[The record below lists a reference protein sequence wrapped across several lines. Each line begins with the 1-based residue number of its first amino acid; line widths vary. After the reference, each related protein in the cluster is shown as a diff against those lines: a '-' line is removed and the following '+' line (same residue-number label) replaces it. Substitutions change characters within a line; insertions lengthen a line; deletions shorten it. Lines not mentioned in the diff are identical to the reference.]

1 MEALEKLDRVVQERR
16 FVYPFAAIVGQ
27 EKAKLALLA
36 VAVNPA
42 IGGVLLVGDKGTGK
56 STMVRALADLL
67 PEIEVSEG
75 CPFNCNPR
83 NPAEMCDECYR
94 KYLSGSLKVALRKM
108 RVVDLPLSI
117 TVDRLVGTLD
127 IKRALTEGVRAL
139 QPGLLAEANRNI
151 LYIDEVN
158 LLDDYVADVLLDAAA
173 MGWNIVEREGVSV
186 RHPAR
191 FILIGSMNPEEGELR
206 PQILDRF
213 GLYVKVEVSMDPEER
228 AEIVRR
234 VEEFLRDPMA
244 FYKKWEPEQQKLREA
259 IKRAREIINDVV
271 IDDDLIKLITKTVV
285 ELGIRTHRAE
295 IVVVRTAKALA
306 ALEGRTRVT
315 MEDVKKALELALP
328 HRLKSKPFE
337 PPRPPPQMSQRDQ
350 QPPEGQSQT
359 PPPQPPGGQD
369 MQNRQPPKGGKEP
382 SGGGAK
388 GEDRQIQAPAKP
400 REETFKAEDVNAEI
414 AALFHRLRDVGSG
427 LRGARR
433 SLVTSIG
440 HPHGVHI
447 SYIPPRRAEDLV
459 DVDLTATIVAA
470 ALNNPAVPLKVAE
483 EDFRVRVRRKRAPLL
498 RVVLLDSSGSMA
510 VEKRIAVAKGLV
522 SKLAESSYVNREYIS
537 LVVFRRFG
545 AEVLVP
551 PSRRYEEVI
560 AALDHVPTGGRT
572 PLPHALLQLYNLAR
586 AFKVKFRDG
595 KVVGILITD
604 GKGNVPLRSSVE
616 EDVVNL
622 SSALKRAGVE
632 IEIYDTR
639 PRTAIDPAPS
649 YIELIAEL
657 ANARVFRV

>member
-94 KYLSGSLKVALRKM
+94 KYLSGTLKITLRKM

-234 VEEFLRDPMA
+234 VEEFLRDPIA

-271 IDDDLIKLITKTVV
+271 IDDDLIKLIAKTVV

-306 ALEGRTRVT
+306 ALEGRTKVT

-369 MQNRQPPKGGKEP
+369 MQNRQPPKGDKEQ
-382 SGGGAK
+382 SSGGAK
-388 GEDRQIQAPAKP
+388 GEDRQVQAPAKP
-400 REETFKAEDVNAEI
+400 REETFKAEDVNAEV

-510 VEKRIAVAKGLV
+510 VEKRVAVAKGLV

-639 PRTAIDPAPS
+639 PRMAIDPAPS

-657 ANARVFRV
+657 TNARVFRI